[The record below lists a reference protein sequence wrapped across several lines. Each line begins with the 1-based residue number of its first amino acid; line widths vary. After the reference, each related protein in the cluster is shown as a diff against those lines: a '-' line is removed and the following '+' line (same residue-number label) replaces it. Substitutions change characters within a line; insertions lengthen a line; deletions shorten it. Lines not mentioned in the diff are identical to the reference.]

1 MAPRT
6 PPFFSL
12 KVKVFFFGRRTKGDG
27 RKTIFFSSSSS
38 GEGGRI
44 RGPLLFITVR
54 FQQVAETEGSLQ
66 SNLHLFVQF
75 VFPFLLVGVR
85 AGPLLMRK
93 EGGFFFY
100 LVIFV
105 SKLDRLGLFPSVSF
119 D

>member
-1 MAPRT
+1 M
-6 PPFFSL
+6 
-12 KVKVFFFGRRTKGDG
+12 
-27 RKTIFFSSSSS
+27 
-38 GEGGRI
+38 
-44 RGPLLFITVR
+44 FITVR

-66 SNLHLFVQF
+66 SNLHLLVQF
-75 VFPFLLVGVR
+75 VFPFLLEGVR

-105 SKLDRLGLFPSVSF
+105 SKLDRLGFPSVSF